1 MSATKQ
7 IEAHLL
13 SGKSISPLEALQEF
27 GCFRLGSIINR
38 LRKRYE
44 IDTILVPN
52 PKDPSHSF
60 ARYRMKKLPS

>member
-1 MSATKQ
+1 MSTTKQ
-7 IEAHLL
+7 IEKLLL
-13 SGKSISPLEALQEF
+13 SGRSITPLRALQNY

-38 LRKRYE
+38 LRKRHE
-44 IDTILVPN
+44 IETILVPN